1 MKVKSYLF
9 FFVHPSKFHV
19 FRHTINYLK
28 NKGHKVDIVITQKDV
43 LDQLV
48 KNEGWAY
55 TNIFPKGR
63 KIRNIPTLLS
73 AGINFIITILRLYRY
88 VGKKKYDLF
97 ITDDLLV
104 YIGKI
109 KKVPSIVF
117 VDDDLSVVKQFSLI
131 LKMATH
137 CLAPSITDLEEF
149 NKKKIGFNGYK
160 ELAYLH
166 PNHFFPDPSVVKAI
180 NPGQEKYFFIRL
192 VLLKSYHDMGKQGL
206 NDENLRSLISVLETH
221 GKVFISSERMLPEDL
236 KKYQLT
242 IEPSKIAHVLYFS
255 ELYIGDS
262 QTMSS
267 EAAILGVPTFRI
279 NDFAGKISV
288 MNEKEEKYKLS
299 KNYLSDEFSVMM
311 DDIIEVLSSG
321 KYKNESR
328 EKILKMLTE
337 KIDLSAFMK
346 WFFENYPHSLQFDDY
361 MKTQNSFVKS
371 YLWKEKK

>member
-1 MKVKSYLF
+1 MKIKNYLF

-28 NKGHKVDIVITQKDV
+28 NNGHQVDIVITQKDV
-43 LDQLV
+43 LEQLV

-63 KIRNIPTLLS
+63 KIKNISTLLS
-73 AGINFIITILRLYRY
+73 AAINFFITILRLYRY

-109 KKVPSIVF
+109 KKVPSIVL
-117 VDDDLSVVKQFSLI
+117 VDDDLSVVKQFSLV

-137 CLAPSITDLEEF
+137 CLAPSITDLEKF

-166 PNHFFPDPSVVKAI
+166 PNHFVPDSSVVKPI
-180 NPGQEKYFFIRL
+180 NPSQEKYFFIRL
-192 VLLKSYHDMGKQGL
+192 VLLRSYHDMGKKGL
-206 NDENLRSLISVLETH
+206 NDENLRRLISVLESH
-221 GKVFISSERMLPEDL
+221 GKVFISSERPLPEDL
-236 KKYQLT
+236 KRHQLT
-242 IEPSKIAHVLYFS
+242 IEPNQIAHVIYFS
-255 ELYIGDS
+255 ELYVGDS

-288 MNEKEEKYKLS
+288 MNEKEEKYRLS
-299 KNYLSDEFSVMM
+299 KNYLSHEFSVMM
-311 DDIIEVLSSG
+311 DDIIEVLASG
-321 KYKNESR
+321 KYKKESR

-346 WFFENYPHSLQFDDY
+346 WLFENYPGSLQEYDS
-361 MKTQNSFVKS
+361 MNKQKSFVQS
-371 YLWKEKK
+371 CLWQERN

>member
-1 MKVKSYLF
+1 MKIKNYLF

-28 NKGHKVDIVITQKDV
+28 NNGHQVDIVITQKDV

-48 KNEGWAY
+48 KNEGWTY

-73 AGINFIITILRLYRY
+73 AGINFIITIFRLYRY

-109 KKVPSIVF
+109 KKIPSVVL
-117 VDDDLSVVKQFSLI
+117 VDDDLSVVKQFSLV

-149 NKKKIGFNGYK
+149 NRKKIGFNGYK

-166 PNHFFPDPSVVKAI
+166 PNHFSPNLSVVKTI

-206 NDENLRSLISVLETH
+206 SDENLRSLISVLEPH
-221 GKVFISSERMLPEDL
+221 GKVFISSERILPEDL

-242 IEPSKIAHVLYFS
+242 IEPSQIAHVLYFA
-255 ELYIGDS
+255 EMYIGDS

-267 EAAILGVPTFRI
+267 EAAVLGVPTFRI

-288 MNEKEEKYKLS
+288 MNEKEEKYGLS
-299 KNYLSDEFSVMM
+299 KNYLSDEFPFMM
-311 DDIIEVLSSG
+311 DDIIEVLDSG
-321 KYKNESR
+321 KCKKKSS
-328 EKILKMLTE
+328 EKILKMLAE
-337 KIDLSAFMK
+337 KIDLSAFME
-346 WFFENYPHSLQFDDY
+346 WFFENYPDSLNLDDFE
-361 MKTQNSFVKS
+361 KTQNCFVQS
-371 YLWKEKK
+371 HLWQEKK